1 MNIQNVSSV
10 GSVYTG
16 HFREPASTQCPDC
29 ETRFP
34 LQILLAELLSKNQ
47 MLRLEL
53 QKARNQLARADGNL
67 FGQESYEEALS
78 GN

>member
-1 MNIQNVSSV
+1 MNIQNNGSV

-16 HFREPASTQCPDC
+16 HFPEPASSQCPDC

-34 LQILLAELLSKNQ
+34 LQILLAELLCKNQ

-53 QKARNQLARADGNL
+53 QEARSQLAAAHRNL
-67 FGQESYEEALS
+67 FGQESYEQALS

>member
-1 MNIQNVSSV
+1 MNSQSNRSV
-10 GSVYTG
+10 GSVNTG
-16 HFREPASTQCPDC
+16 HFRETASSQCPDC

-34 LQILLAELLSKNQ
+34 LQILLAELLRKNQ

-53 QKARNQLARADGNL
+53 QEARSLLAAAQRNL
-67 FGQESYEEALS
+67 FGQESYEEAIS

>member
-1 MNIQNVSSV
+1 MNSQNISSV

-16 HFREPASTQCPDC
+16 HFRRHSSTQCPDC

-34 LQILLAELLSKNQ
+34 LQILLAELLRKNQ

-53 QKARNQLARADGNL
+53 QEARSQLARIDRSM
-67 FGQESYEEALS
+67 FGHEDYEEALS